1 MANGVTIDQ
10 PSWQQGFE
18 DGVRRLSAKCP
29 PYADA
34 FSYLSGFLEGLNGR
48 QEQSSAT
55 PPPSEIPPSA
65 DPPTPAAAPRP
76 WWRRP
81 VG

>member
-18 DGVRRLSAKCP
+18 DGGCRPSAP
-29 PYADA
+29 DTDA
-34 FSYLSGFLEGLNGR
+34 FSYWTGYLDGLNGR
-48 QEQSSAT
+48 REQTSN
-55 PPPSEIPPSA
+55 PPPPA
-65 DPPTPAAAPRP
+65 DAPAPAAAPRP
-76 WWRRP
+76 WWRHL

>member
-1 MANGVTIDQ
+1 MANGMTIDQ

-29 PYADA
+29 PDADA
-34 FSYLSGFLEGLNGR
+34 FSYSTGYLDGLNDR
-48 QEQSSAT
+48 QEQSSET
-55 PPPSEIPPSA
+55 PPPSDTPPPA
-65 DPPTPAAAPRP
+65 DAPAPAAAPRP
-76 WWRRP
+76 WWRRL

>member
-10 PSWQQGFE
+10 LSWQQGFE

-29 PYADA
+29 PDADA
-34 FSYLSGFLEGLNGR
+34 FSYLTGYLDGLNGR
-48 QEQSSAT
+48 REQPSDT
-55 PPPSEIPPSA
+55 PPPA
-65 DPPTPAAAPRP
+65 DAQVPAAAPRP
-76 WWRRP
+76 WWRRL

>member
-18 DGVRRLSAKCP
+18 DGARRLPAKCP
-29 PYADA
+29 PDADA
-34 FSYLSGFLEGLNGR
+34 FSYSTGYLDGLNDR
-48 QEQSSAT
+48 QEQSSEA
-55 PPPSEIPPSA
+55 PPRA
-65 DPPTPAAAPRP
+65 DAPAPAAAPRP
-76 WWRRP
+76 WWRRL